1 MPRLV
6 TKFGYIRPGKHQSP
20 GGYARYIATRE
31 GVECIDDSHKYDPA
45 TQAQK
50 HLIRRILQDFPHME
64 QSPAYQAYSRE
75 PTRGWASSFI
85 SCSLQENGE
94 QITRLKTYADYIAT
108 RPGAERFGTHGLFTD
123 EGEAVHLSRVS
134 RELNQ
139 YPGRVYTGILSLTR
153 EDAQR
158 LGFESGSRWRDFL
171 RGHRQ
176 TLAEQFKIPPG
187 HLKWYAAF
195 HNASHHPHVHL
206 IVYSE
211 VPGEGHLSKQ
221 GVENLRSALARDIF
235 SQDLLCTYQRQTGY
249 RDKLRQ
255 ESRAQIEKIV
265 EEINRGSCENTVV
278 RMLILEIAQQL
289 SRTSGKKVYGYL
301 KPETKALVDSV
312 VAELAK
318 DERIQTLYDLWY
330 TQREDVLRT
339 YTDTFPE
346 RIPLER
352 NPEFKAIHNAVI
364 QEAMKAV
371 SEGPVTMPLRTSL
384 PNDED
389 KDDKEKDG
397 CKTVRLKTEID
408 SAAPVFEPIQ
418 AAGPVASYEAAGRL
432 LCSLA
437 RMIQTKTQAE
447 EKEMAALDR
456 KQRQLQA
463 HKKQAMGIRG

>member
-6 TKFGYIRPGKHQSP
+6 TKFGYLRPGRRQSP

-31 GVECIDDSHKYDPA
+31 GVEPIDDSHKYDPA
-45 TQAQK
+45 TQAQQR
-50 HLIRRILQDFPHME
+50 LIRRILQDFPHMG
-64 QSPAYQAYSRE
+64 QSPAYQAYSWE
-75 PTRGWASSFI
+75 PTRGCASSFI
-85 SCSLQENGE
+85 SCSLRENGE
-94 QITRLKTYADYIAT
+94 QITSLKTYADYIAT

-123 EGEAVHLSRVS
+123 EGMPVHLSQVS

-195 HNASHHPHVHL
+195 HNAGHHPHVHL
-206 IVYSE
+206 IVYSAI
-211 VPGEGHLSKQ
+211 PGEGHLTKQ

-249 RDKLRQ
+249 RDELRR
-255 ESRAQIEKIV
+255 ESRAQMERIV
-265 EEINRGSCENTVV
+265 EEINQGSCENPVI
-278 RMLILEIAQQL
+278 RMLILEIARQL

-352 NPEFKAIHNAVI
+352 NPEFKAIRNAVI
-364 QEAMKAV
+364 QEAVKAV
-371 SEGPVTMPLRTSL
+371 PEGPVTMPLRTSL
-384 PNDED
+384 PKNED
-389 KDDKEKDG
+389 KDDGEKDD
-397 CKTVRLKTEID
+397 CKTVHLKTEID
-408 SAAPVFEPIQ
+408 SSALVFEPIRP
-418 AAGPVASYEAAGRL
+418 AGPMVSYDAAGRL

-456 KQRQLQA
+456 KQRQQQA
-463 HKKQAMGIRG
+463 HKKQAMGIRD